1 MEAVFGTRGVFARSC
16 GTTRNVDTARQ
27 FSKTAQSCQDAVN
40 QEKAFVHYE
49 SRVARNANRTYKRHM
64 YASRAEFLRC
74 LAAFTAIFKED
85 MQRRITNSALGSRE
99 RNTLSSTHSFL
110 PASTNTVWIVTTR
123 ICRKSVCAANVC
135 LRKTR
140 FSYVFLC
147 AIKDQ
152 SQGGGTC
159 LGHTKNWKPVKDSY

>member
-16 GTTRNVDTARQ
+16 GTTRNVDTAIQ

-40 QEKAFVHYE
+40 QEKACVHDE

-85 MQRRITNSALGSRE
+85 MQRRTHKQCAWQSRKEHAVINSIVSSRIYQHRLNRHDANLSQKRVCRE
-99 RNTLSSTHSFL
+99 CLFTENTF
-110 PASTNTVWIVTTR
+110 
-123 ICRKSVCAANVC
+123 
-135 LRKTR
+135 
-140 FSYVFLC
+140 FSDVFC
-147 AIKDQ
+147 V
-152 SQGGGTC
+152 
-159 LGHTKNWKPVKDSY
+159 P